1 MSARGLGTVGFVALF
16 AVGLQ
21 VGILVKH
28 SLNVKAPEAP
38 EPVACP
44 AFDHGAALD
53 RFRRLLTFPT
63 VSSKDTADHVTDHE
77 ALRGLLAHLEAA
89 YPAVWRT
96 MTVEEVGA
104 GGYSR
109 LLTWRGSDPS
119 LEPVLFISHYDVVPV
134 TPGTEGEWKHGPFS
148 GDVADGYVWGRGTI
162 DIKFSVAAL
171 LEAASALLEGGL
183 AQPTRTLMFA
193 FGHDEEVGGGLGANA
208 TAKLLAARGVR
219 LAAVLDEGGAV
230 LADGM
235 RPFVTSR
242 PVALVGLAEKGYS
255 VVRVV
260 LRSPGGHASMP
271 PIDGTDIGSQVWR
284 LYSALLLLQ
293 PPTQL
298 AAPVTDMLREL
309 APYAPPLVRPLLAN
323 ADARQSWLVNRLL
336 GFAFRRLL
344 SRDTAAMV
352 TDTLATTRLIAGVA
366 DNVLPQEG
374 VVSFNV
380 RVLPGHT
387 PGQVVEHLQRSVRLA
402 RLSGAQV
409 QLEEEGAWGGSA
421 VTRAAGRPFQLLRRA
436 IQESWPR
443 PAGQPGAAIPV
454 IPMLVM
460 GGTDSK
466 HYAPLSAGGVM
477 RFIPFAL
484 NKTAGDLGLIHGTNE
499 RVPADDFRKAVCVYA
514 RALQLLGS
522 DWSEEAA
529 GQGRPAAAA

>member
-1 MSARGLGTVGFVALF
+1 MSLRGLGTVAIVGLF
-16 AVGLQ
+16 AVALQ
-21 VGILVKH
+21 VGILYKQ
-28 SLNVKAPEAP
+28 SLHVKAPEVP
-38 EPVACP
+38 EPVACL
-44 AFDHGAALD
+44 AFDHAAALD

-63 VSSKDTADHVTDHE
+63 VSSKETPDHVTDHE
-77 ALRGLLAHLEAA
+77 AMRGMLEHLEQS

-109 LLTWRGSDPS
+109 LLTWHGSDTS
-119 LEPVLFISHYDVVPV
+119 LDPVLFISHYDVVPV

-171 LEAASALLEGGL
+171 LEAATALIQGGGL
-183 AQPTRTLMFA
+183 VQPTRTLMFA

-208 TAKLLAARGVR
+208 TARLLASRGVR

-235 RPFVTSR
+235 RPFVTDT

-255 VVRVV
+255 VIRVV

-271 PIDGTDIGSQVWR
+271 PTDGSDIGTQVWR
-284 LYSALLLLQ
+284 LYSALLVLQ
-293 PPTQL
+293 TPTQL

-309 APYAPPLVRPLLAN
+309 APYAPPVMRPLLAN
-323 ADARQSWLVNRLL
+323 ADARQSWFVNRLL

-352 TDTLATTRLIAGVA
+352 ADTIATTRLICGVA

-374 VVSFNV
+374 TVSFNV

-387 PGQVVEHLQRSVRLA
+387 PGHVVEHLRRALKLA
-402 RLSGAQV
+402 RIRGAEV
-409 QLEEEGAWGGSA
+409 QLVEESAWAGSA
-421 VTRAAGRPFQLLRRA
+421 VTSAAGRPFQLLRRA

-443 PAGQPGAAIPV
+443 PKGQPHTALPV

-466 HYAPLSAGGVM
+466 HYAPLSEGGIL
-477 RFIPFAL
+477 RFVPFGL
-484 NKTAGDLGLIHGTNE
+484 NKTAGDLGLIHSTNE
-499 RVPADDFRKAVCVYA
+499 RIPADDFRKAVCVYA
-514 RALQLLGS
+514 RVLQLMGS
-522 DWSEEAA
+522 DWSAE
-529 GQGRPAAAA
+529 PVAAAAAAA